1 MGYVDFDIR
10 IRAKTSDD
18 TPPPTDADVTSA
30 MTLALMRSEVWLI
43 QSLGEMEI
51 ELTSVDIVD
60 FGGFNDN
67 HFTRGFKHL

>member
-18 TPPPTDADVTSA
+18 TPPPTREDVTSA

-43 QSLGEMEI
+43 QSLGDMEL
-51 ELTSVDIVD
+51 ELTSVTTAD

-67 HFTRGFKHL
+67 HFRRKLRGL